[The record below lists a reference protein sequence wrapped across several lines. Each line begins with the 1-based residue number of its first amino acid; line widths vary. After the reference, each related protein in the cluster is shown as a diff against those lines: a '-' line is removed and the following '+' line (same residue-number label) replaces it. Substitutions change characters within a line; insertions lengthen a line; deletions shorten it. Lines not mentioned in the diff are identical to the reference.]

1 MNEDYCIF
9 GSLLSPPS
17 IFGQSPYGVIQKLS
31 CVPQG
36 SPLRGK
42 AMAKCHGQQAR
53 RPEAGF
59 QGFQMVDVFVQAATR
74 IPCAKVPEFEKGMGQ
89 ASHL

>member
-1 MNEDYCIF
+1 
-9 GSLLSPPS
+9 
-17 IFGQSPYGVIQKLS
+17 
-31 CVPQG
+31 
-36 SPLRGK
+36 
-42 AMAKCHGQQAR
+42 MAKCHGQQAR
-53 RPEAGF
+53 RPEAEF